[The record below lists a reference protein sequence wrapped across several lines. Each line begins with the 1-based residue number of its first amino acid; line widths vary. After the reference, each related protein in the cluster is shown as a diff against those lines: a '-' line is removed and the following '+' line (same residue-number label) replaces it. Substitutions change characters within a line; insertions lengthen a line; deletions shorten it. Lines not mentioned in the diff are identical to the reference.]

1 LSERPRSGIPPQP
14 FVIGGRRP
22 VLEAVRAGRARRV
35 VAAFGAK
42 ENESLRALTDEATR
56 QGVRIER
63 VDREAIDIL
72 GLHNHQG
79 VAAFVSPLPEID
91 ERALAS
97 MELSDD
103 AVAVFLD
110 GITDPQNY
118 GACARSAEAAGAAV
132 MVVRKKR
139 AAPLTP
145 AAVKASAGALLH
157 LPVARVANLTQALGR
172 LKERGFFVVGL
183 DERASTGIDS
193 DPPPRPVVMVVGSEG
208 FGLSRLVAESCDLLV
223 SIPMGGKT
231 GSLNASAALAVGLF
245 GYLLRPPG

>member
-1 LSERPRSGIPPQP
+1 
-14 FVIGGRRP
+14 
-22 VLEAVRAGRARRV
+22 
-35 VAAFGAK
+35 
-42 ENESLRALTDEATR
+42 
-56 QGVRIER
+56 
-63 VDREAIDIL
+63 
-72 GLHNHQG
+72 
-79 VAAFVSPLPEID
+79 
-91 ERALAS
+91 
-97 MELSDD
+97 
-103 AVAVFLD
+103 
-110 GITDPQNY
+110 
-118 GACARSAEAAGAAV
+118 

>member
-1 LSERPRSGIPPQP
+1 MRGIAPQP

-35 VAAFGAK
+35 LAAFGSQ
-42 ENESLRALTDEATR
+42 ESESLRALTDEATR

-72 GLHNHQG
+72 GLYNHQG
-79 VAAFVSPLPEID
+79 VAAFVLPLPEID
-91 ERALAS
+91 ERSLAS
-97 MELSDD
+97 MEFSDD
-103 AVAVFLD
+103 AIAVVLD

-118 GACARSAEAAGAAV
+118 GACARSAEAAGATV

-183 DERASTGIDS
+183 DEGAAAGIHS
-193 DPPPRPVVMVVGSEG
+193 DPPPRPAALVLGSEG
-208 FGLSRLVAESCDLLV
+208 FGLSRLVAEACDLLV

-245 GYLLRPPG
+245 GYLLRPAG